1 MGNSAAAAAAAGYDD
16 TELTEERAFGRGA
29 ELVWVLFF
37 VFCFFYTTV
46 RGRLQRLNYRVSCI
60 VVLPSFTVIAHHL
73 TAHSYNQIT
82 RHRNVPFQWVYV

>member
-1 MGNSAAAAAAAGYDD
+1 MGNSAAAAAAGYDD
-16 TELTEERAFGRGA
+16 TELTEERVFGRGA
-29 ELVWVLFF
+29 ELVWVFF
-37 VFCFFYTTV
+37 VFCFLFFYTTV

-73 TAHSYNQIT
+73 KAHSYNQIT